1 MKINKQ
7 ARRDGK
13 RLFRL
18 CLANGMLDEQR
29 VRATV
34 SQVLQGKPR
43 GYLAALTH
51 FQRLVK
57 LHLESRQARVE
68 NAVETSP
75 EQMRAIEDSLARRY
89 GPGLSITY
97 WVNPQLLGGLRIRVG
112 SDVFDGSVRARLES
126 LKSEF

>member
-13 RLFRL
+13 ALFRS
-18 CLANGMLDEQR
+18 CFVDGQLDETRTREVVRR
-29 VRATV
+29 VVQT
-34 SQVLQGKPR
+34 KPR

-57 LHLESRQARVE
+57 LHLDSRTAVVE

-75 EQMRAIEDSLARRY
+75 ELQSGLRGALEKRY
-89 GPGLSITY
+89 GRGLNVRHA
-97 WVNPQLLGGLRIRVG
+97 VNPALLGGLRIRVG
-112 SDVFDGSVRARLES
+112 SDVYDGSVLARLEA
-126 LKSEF
+126 LKNAF